1 MQPRYYQ
8 KAAIDAV
15 DDHLCNKSSNPCVVL
30 PTAAGKSPTMAWT
43 IQRYKQQ
50 FPLFRCLILAHTK
63 ELVAQN
69 ADKMQQIDG
78 GIDIGIYA
86 AGLKRRDMKQD
97 IIFASISSI
106 ARRIFDFEP
115 FDLIIVD
122 EAHRIPM
129 SGEGQYRKLVANA
142 KLMNPKV
149 RVVGMTATP
158 YRMGVGDVC
167 HKDHILNEICYEI
180 GVAELIEKGHLC
192 PLRSKV
198 GDAAPDLSKVK
209 KRGGEFTTGSLAEA
223 TDIPEL
229 VRDTIAEAVP
239 MLHDRK
245 AIIFFCV
252 DLDHCHHV
260 SEELAKYGIHAPCVT
275 GNTPSAERDSIT
287 MQFTRGDIRAVCNV
301 NVLTEGFDATRTD
314 AVVLLRPTQS
324 KGLFCLDEKT
334 EILTADGW
342 SSDVKVGTPCAVFD
356 PGTEGIRY
364 EPAIASMRRSMEPGE
379 KFYSI
384 KSPSADIRVTGNHR
398 MVTRT
403 SRSRPWDIRPV
414 QDVASLK
421 AGAYFPTSG
430 IMENLPGLPLSD
442 DDLRFI
448 GWVMTD
454 GHINKANRAIYIS
467 QAEHQPW
474 LGEIDKCIQGCGFKY
489 GRRVSE
495 RQSQYKSNS
504 NVVTYSISYG
514 KPRGRDKHLTGWA
527 RLEPYL
533 SKDFA
538 PCLND
543 LTPRQFDVLLHA
555 IHLGDG
561 SKQKG
566 QSWTQRSYHIN
577 TGNRTFAERLQ
588 IAGVTHGYRAS
599 VATHD
604 YNENPIYVV
613 HLKKTGFINL
623 GSTYDDR
630 PSWTVEDGF
639 GESCWC
645 VETPTGTLVTR
656 RNGRVAVLGN
666 CQMVGRGLRLDD
678 RKQDCLVL
686 DFAECI
692 HTHGPIDHLG
702 GDGVKLE
709 KCPECKEIFSR
720 AVRTCPECGWTI
732 PKKQIE
738 REEAEESQRR
748 MHGTTASSR
757 NIISSNEPETIK
769 VDGVRV
775 ARHKK
780 PGKPDSL
787 RVTYRSGLRTY
798 SEWVCLD
805 HHGPAGNMA
814 GSWWRKRF
822 QCDKTPTVDQALQ
835 DIFLEASLSAIT
847 KTITVRPRGKY
858 HEITNVGLV
867 GQPQPERTP

>member
-8 KAAIDAV
+8 QAAIDAV

-86 AGLKRRDMKQD
+86 AGLRRRDMKQD

-180 GVAELIEKGHLC
+180 GVAELIEKRHLC

-275 GNTPSAERDSIT
+275 GKTPSAERDSIT

-324 KGLFCLDEKT
+324 KGL
-334 EILTADGW
+334 
-342 SSDVKVGTPCAVFD
+342 
-356 PGTEGIRY
+356 Y
-364 EPAIASMRRSMEPGE
+364 
-379 KFYSI
+379 Y
-384 KSPSADIRVTGNHR
+384 
-398 MVTRT
+398 
-403 SRSRPWDIRPV
+403 
-414 QDVASLK
+414 
-421 AGAYFPTSG
+421 
-430 IMENLPGLPLSD
+430 
-442 DDLRFI
+442 
-448 GWVMTD
+448 
-454 GHINKANRAIYIS
+454 
-467 QAEHQPW
+467 
-474 LGEIDKCIQGCGFKY
+474 
-489 GRRVSE
+489 
-495 RQSQYKSNS
+495 
-504 NVVTYSISYG
+504 
-514 KPRGRDKHLTGWA
+514 
-527 RLEPYL
+527 
-533 SKDFA
+533 
-538 PCLND
+538 
-543 LTPRQFDVLLHA
+543 
-555 IHLGDG
+555 
-561 SKQKG
+561 
-566 QSWTQRSYHIN
+566 
-577 TGNRTFAERLQ
+577 
-588 IAGVTHGYRAS
+588 
-599 VATHD
+599 
-604 YNENPIYVV
+604 
-613 HLKKTGFINL
+613 
-623 GSTYDDR
+623 
-630 PSWTVEDGF
+630 
-639 GESCWC
+639 
-645 VETPTGTLVTR
+645 
-656 RNGRVAVLGN
+656 
-666 CQMVGRGLRLDD
+666 QMVGRGLRLDN

-738 REEAEESQRR
+738 REEAEEAQRR

-757 NIISSNEPETIK
+757 NIISSNGPETIK

-822 QCDKTPTVDQALQ
+822 ECDKTPTVDQALQ

-847 KTITVRPRGKY
+847 KTITVRPKGKY

-867 GQPQPERTP
+867 GQPQTERTL